1 MPGYCHAPGPGRY
14 RQRGLFSRLS
24 FLLTFADDRGFVVFF
39 RSLGFLL
46 YLGCRFCSGFF
57 MVFFG
62 GLGFLLCLSCGFYRR
77 FFMVFFG
84 GLSFL
89 LCSGFGGCFFMVL
102 MGCFGCRSF
111 SRCSG
116 CGAGGRGFSSLRSES
131 GRRQTHSSANNQS

>member
-1 MPGYCHAPGPGRY
+1 MPGYCDTPGPGRY

-62 GLGFLLCLSCGFYRR
+62 GL
-77 FFMVFFG
+77 
-84 GLSFL
+84 SFL
-89 LCSGFGGCFFMVL
+89 LCSWFGGCFFMVL